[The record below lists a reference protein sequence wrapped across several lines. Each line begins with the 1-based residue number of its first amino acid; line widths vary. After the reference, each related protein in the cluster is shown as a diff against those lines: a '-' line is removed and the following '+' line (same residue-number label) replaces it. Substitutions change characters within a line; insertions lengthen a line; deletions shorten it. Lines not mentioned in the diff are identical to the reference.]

1 MFTCQFL
8 NPLTFLGDH
17 YCKRIV
23 LILSQDNVTM
33 DPINLFVISVP
44 SLARLLDL
52 HAVISDP
59 QLVLIDF
66 KAQSSHAIFALTLLS
81 HCI

>member
-1 MFTCQFL
+1 
-8 NPLTFLGDH
+8 
-17 YCKRIV
+17 
-23 LILSQDNVTM
+23 M